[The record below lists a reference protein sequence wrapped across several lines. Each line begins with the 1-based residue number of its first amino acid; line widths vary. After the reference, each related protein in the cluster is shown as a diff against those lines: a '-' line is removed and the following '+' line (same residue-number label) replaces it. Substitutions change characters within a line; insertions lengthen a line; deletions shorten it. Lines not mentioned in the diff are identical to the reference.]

1 MALDGKAQQRLPF
14 FEGFDLH
21 PQGIPQFEVAPTQ
34 HASGLSHR
42 KPWKL
47 QCDDLLQ
54 GLQITSGVEAL
65 SRLTTTGPQQPSHAV
80 RAATNITRLIAV
92 RRDARVV
99 GARYPESLREW
110 SR

>member
-1 MALDGKAQQRLPF
+1 MDGKAQQSLPF

-80 RAATNITRLIAV
+80 RAVTSITRLIAV